1 MKNTKAN
8 PPIKRVALLVRPRSP
23 QLKQKVEEI
32 LDILSASGIQAFI
45 ESQNGEVLGLPS
57 KYKLESIDEILGV
70 QDIAD
75 SPQEKST
82 QTPPKESTEKSS
94 HKPDQNPKSAKQS
107 KSSNDFCATSRERTL
122 SSTFSPKVDAI
133 ISIGGDGTLISAVHK
148 SVGSGLP
155 IFGINMGHLGFLTAI
170 NPSELESFA
179 KDLAQGNYVLDSHKL
194 LEGKIVRPNG
204 EVSQPFYALNEILI
218 TKKDISGMI
227 HIDAMI
233 EGEFCNSYRADGLII
248 ATPTGSSAYN
258 ISAGGSVVHPRCQ
271 VLLLTPVC
279 AHSLTQ
285 RPMVISD
292 EWELA
297 FRIHSTHISPSKDS
311 AKLIKTGIKT
321 LQNQDIEDIEGMIMI
336 DGQQCASFKKGE
348 VLEVRAST
356 QVNLIQHPNR
366 SYFAILREK
375 FGLGSRI

>member
-1 MKNTKAN
+1 MKTLQK
-8 PPIKRVALLVRPRSP
+8 PIKSVALIVRPHSP

-32 LDILSASGIQAFI
+32 LEVLSSNGIKAVV
-45 ESQNGEVLGLPS
+45 ESTNGEILGLS
-57 KYKLESIDEILGV
+57 KKYKLQSIEEILGLNKA
-70 QDIAD
+70 Q
-75 SPQEKST
+75 
-82 QTPPKESTEKSS
+82 KESNKQNAK
-94 HKPDQNPKSAKQS
+94 HKNAIKT
-107 KSSNDFCATSRERTL
+107 SN
-122 SSTFSPKVDAI
+122 FSPKVDAL

-170 NPSELESFA
+170 NPSELESFV
-179 KDLAQGNYVLDSHKL
+179 KDLTQGKYVLDSHIL
-194 LEGKIVRPNG
+194 LEGRILRKDG
-204 EVSQPFYALNEILI
+204 STSKPFYALNEILI

-258 ISAGGSVVHPRCQ
+258 ISAGGSVVHPQCR

-292 EWELA
+292 EWELE
-297 FRIHSTHISPSKDS
+297 FRIHNNRVHYPKDS
-311 AKLIKTGIKT
+311 AKLIKALKHENI
-321 LQNQDIEDIEGMIMI
+321 QDIEGMIMI
-336 DGQQCASFKKGE
+336 DGQQCASFKKDE
-348 VLEVRAST
+348 VLKVVAST
-356 QVNLIQHPNR
+356 QVNLVQHPKR
-366 SYFAILREK
+366 SYFAVLREK
-375 FGLGSRI
+375 FGLGTRI

>member
-1 MKNTKAN
+1 MKNTSQKAN
-8 PPIKRVALLVRPRSP
+8 PPIKRVALLVRPHSP
-23 QLKQKVEEI
+23 QLKQKVQDI
-32 LDILSASGIQAFI
+32 LDTLSASGIHALI
-45 ESQNGEVLGLPS
+45 ERENGEILGLPS
-57 KYKLESIDEILGV
+57 KYRLESISEILGI
-70 QDIAD
+70 QDFR
-75 SPQEKST
+75 KST
-82 QTPPKESTEKSS
+82 QTPT
-94 HKPDQNPKSAKQS
+94 HKTIHKSA
-107 KSSNDFCATSRERTL
+107 CAPTP
-122 SSTFSPKVDAI
+122 STFSPKVDAL

-148 SVGSGLP
+148 SVGSHLP

-179 KDLAQGNYVLDSHKL
+179 KDLAQGNYVLDAHKL
-194 LEGKIVRPNG
+194 LEGKIVRQGG

-321 LQNQDIEDIEGMIMI
+321 LQNNDTQYQDIEDIEGMIMI
-336 DGQQCASFKKGE
+336 DGQQCASFKKGD

-375 FGLGSRI
+375 FGLGSQI

>member
-1 MKNTKAN
+1 MRNTPHKTN
-8 PPIKRVALLVRPRSP
+8 PPIKRVALLVRPHSP
-23 QLKQKVEEI
+23 QLKQKVEDI
-32 LDILSASGIQAFI
+32 LDTLSANGIEALI
-45 ESQNGEVLGLPS
+45 ERENGKVLGLSS
-57 KYKLESIDEILGV
+57 KYELASISEILGA
-70 QDIAD
+70 QDLANP
-75 SPQEKST
+75 SQQAHKPT
-82 QTPPKESTEKSS
+82 RESTEKSP
-94 HKPDQNPKSAKQS
+94 HNPAKNPKT
-107 KSSNDFCATSRERTL
+107 DFCADFPSHSL
-122 SSTFSPKVDAI
+122 SSTFLPKVDAL

-148 SVGSGLP
+148 SVGSRLP

-194 LEGKIVRPNG
+194 LEGRIVRPNG
-204 EVSQPFYALNEILI
+204 EISQPFYALNEILI

>member
-23 QLKQKVEEI
+23 QLKQKVEDI
-32 LDILSASGIQAFI
+32 LETLSASGIEALI
-45 ESQNGEVLGLPS
+45 ERENGEILGLSS
-57 KYKLESIDEILGV
+57 KYKLESISEILGA
-70 QDIAD
+70 QDFAK
-75 SPQEKST
+75 PLQEAQKYTQKST
-82 QTPPKESTEKSS
+82 RESTEKSP
-94 HKPDQNPKSAKQS
+94 HNPKKP
-107 KSSNDFCATSRERTL
+107 KSDFCAPFPTHSPL
-122 SSTFSPKVDAI
+122 STFSPKVDAL

-148 SVGSGLP
+148 SVGSHLP

-194 LEGKIVRPNG
+194 LEGRIVRPNG
-204 EVSQPFYALNEILI
+204 EISQPFYALNEILI

>member
-1 MKNTKAN
+1 MKNTPQKAN

-23 QLKQKVEEI
+23 QLKQKVEDI
-32 LDILSASGIQAFI
+32 LDTLSASGIQALI
-45 ESQNGEVLGLPS
+45 ERENGEILGLSS
-57 KYKLESIDEILGV
+57 KYELASMGEILGV
-70 QDIAD
+70 QDFAKP
-75 SPQEKST
+75 SQQAQKST
-82 QTPPKESTEKSS
+82 QKSSRESTEKPP
-94 HKPDQNPKSAKQS
+94 HKPAKNPKS
-107 KSSNDFCATSRERTL
+107 DFCADFPAHSL
-122 SSTFSPKVDAI
+122 SSTFLPKVDAL

-148 SVGSGLP
+148 SVGSRLP

-179 KDLAQGNYVLDSHKL
+179 KDLAQGDYVLDSHKL
-194 LEGKIVRPNG
+194 LEGRIVRPNG
-204 EVSQPFYALNEILI
+204 EISQPFYALNEILI